1 MRPFMPS
8 FPSAPNQVQAHGSN
22 NPNPQQVG
30 LLRPPNMVNSSNLG
44 SGNLTNQFPCS
55 CPHQIPSQSHAFNNQ
70 NPAPMMNTFNNQNT
84 HLSNLHGNGISLP
97 NQLPAMPFPCFPNG
111 AAGNL
116 ALQNG
121 YLGRLFPSSHMG
133 SSCFIMVCRIQ
144 IRSFNHLKNPIQN
157 LNQVMPMQ
165 CSHLPMIQT
174 HPTPFNIH
182 LSSNPLVACPSQTLQ
197 APGSLNS
204 FFPVNPQLGVGNSNA
219 NPNSMV
225 LSNEGTQFNNQGQT
239 HQPPK
244 NLQSSG
250 FQQSQGSNV
259 NSRGNYIS
267 IPNQGSPTSKNF
279 RGNRKEPNMR
289 FQKSKLHRMAN
300 AKGHLRPAHGNQ
312 RKGNH
317 NKGAGKS
324 NIANSIKKA
333 IGEIHRYPPIIYTKE
348 EVRLWRE
355 ARKRNFPIQA
365 NMKRRQ
371 ADNDAKLRR
380 QQLREILAKQAEM
393 GLEVA
398 ELPPN
403 YLSESENQT
412 GNGDA
417 RRLQKK
423 RGKFRNKLNKR
434 DKKHGQRDQ
443 KAKNQRSISNKREPT
458 LLQKLLSTEINRDK
472 SHLLQVLR
480 FMVLNNFFKDYPEKP
495 LEFPLITAKDVG
507 FIEDDFFGEEAL
519 HGGDVMVSAIEN
531 AEAVGPKDQDYKH
544 NVMDEDHHDEDDEDG
559 NKGEELIC
567 DHDGENRGT
576 IEDIDESESEE
587 GEITD

>member
-1 MRPFMPS
+1 MC
-8 FPSAPNQVQAHGSN
+8 
-22 NPNPQQVG
+22 
-30 LLRPPNMVNSSNLG
+30 L
-44 SGNLTNQFPCS
+44 
-55 CPHQIPSQSHAFNNQ
+55 
-70 NPAPMMNTFNNQNT
+70 
-84 HLSNLHGNGISLP
+84 
-97 NQLPAMPFPCFPNG
+97 
-111 AAGNL
+111 
-116 ALQNG
+116 
-121 YLGRLFPSSHMG
+121 
-133 SSCFIMVCRIQ
+133 
-144 IRSFNHLKNPIQN
+144 
-157 LNQVMPMQ
+157 
-165 CSHLPMIQT
+165 
-174 HPTPFNIH
+174 
-182 LSSNPLVACPSQTLQ
+182 
-197 APGSLNS
+197 
-204 FFPVNPQLGVGNSNA
+204 
-219 NPNSMV
+219 
-225 LSNEGTQFNNQGQT
+225 
-239 HQPPK
+239 
-244 NLQSSG
+244 
-250 FQQSQGSNV
+250 
-259 NSRGNYIS
+259 
-267 IPNQGSPTSKNF
+267 
-279 RGNRKEPNMR
+279 
-289 FQKSKLHRMAN
+289 
-300 AKGHLRPAHGNQ
+300 
-312 RKGNH
+312 
-317 NKGAGKS
+317 
-324 NIANSIKKA
+324 
-333 IGEIHRYPPIIYTKE
+333 
-348 EVRLWRE
+348 
-355 ARKRNFPIQA
+355 
-365 NMKRRQ
+365 
-371 ADNDAKLRR
+371 

-443 KAKNQRSISNKREPT
+443 KAKKQRSISNKREPT

-519 HGGDVMVSAIEN
+519 HGGDDMVSAIEN

-544 NVMDEDHHDEDDEDG
+544 NVMDEDDHDEDDEDG